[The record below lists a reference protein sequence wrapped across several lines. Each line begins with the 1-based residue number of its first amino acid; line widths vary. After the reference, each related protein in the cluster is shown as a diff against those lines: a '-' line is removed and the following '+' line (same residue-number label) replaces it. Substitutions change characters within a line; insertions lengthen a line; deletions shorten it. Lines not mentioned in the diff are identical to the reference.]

1 MITHGRALFRLR
13 VANRSTTF
21 KGLCVCVCVCV
32 LGFRVS
38 VSVSVRGEGCRR
50 RRLGYHRTVRLLG
63 TMFDMY
69 HSETG

>member
-38 VSVSVRGEGCRR
+38 VSVRGEGCRR